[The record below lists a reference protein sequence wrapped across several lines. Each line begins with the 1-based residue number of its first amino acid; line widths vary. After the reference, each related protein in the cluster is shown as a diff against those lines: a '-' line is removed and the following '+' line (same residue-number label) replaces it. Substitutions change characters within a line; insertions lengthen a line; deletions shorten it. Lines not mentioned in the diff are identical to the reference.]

1 MNNKSNIIIISEL
14 NKEEQQKYIFT
25 SDRQFV
31 DFVEIGT
38 LSFLII
44 FGTLLNFLSF
54 ARLIRFS
61 RSFPCK
67 NSKALFGGPLYMN
80 SFTLLKFNLAITD
93 FAILLVHALGKLI
106 WLLSYRWLFGDIGCR
121 LYQFLSA
128 FTYYSNSNVV
138 VAIGID
144 RLKVVCS
151 SQVQG
156 NNGSSIRRVR
166 LFMAIAWALAFICA
180 LPQIFFWTNFEL
192 RTGWSQCTTIWQ
204 IAEHHR
210 SNNSTRPISRHWSLN
225 KQTQLYYELLH
236 QAGVF
241 VIPFISLFASYF
253 LIVLRVIRY
262 TLKPNQLLA
271 NCNSYSSLIAPE
283 NWSGANDESNNKKRQ
298 HSLRNSSRASNGQIK
313 GGMRRSSS
321 ISTWRFPQDLNC
333 FPFWRKYSDDC
344 RSPAPLAVVPEESV
358 IGEEKG
364 SAAPPPSPKAP
375 ISLSLFLFASSTLSG
390 SSPNLRL
397 QTKRNSSILS
407 KLSRAASERHSRR
420 KNAENLAASNNGLQ
434 RKAKRCSLN
443 VPPTTENSL
452 NKKQNLNLSSRV
464 GGGRLSQP
472 IFVNQLFDEKQQRN
486 SLGKKSSMC
495 STSFCAPR
503 AKTPLW
509 RRQLRSK
516 VFLRS
521 LLIVAAHCAFWLPYN
536 LLNLLRFSD
545 ESLYSTLVEK
555 GALLVEDLI
564 VMNAM
569 LNPLLYGYG
578 K

>member
-1 MNNKSNIIIISEL
+1 
-14 NKEEQQKYIFT
+14 
-25 SDRQFV
+25 
-31 DFVEIGT
+31 
-38 LSFLII
+38 
-44 FGTLLNFLSF
+44 
-54 ARLIRFS
+54 
-61 RSFPCK
+61 
-67 NSKALFGGPLYMN
+67 MN

-128 FTYYSNSNVV
+128 FSYYSNSNVV

-144 RLKVVCS
+144 RLKVVYS

-156 NNGSSIRRVR
+156 SNGSSIRRVR
-166 LFMAIAWALAFICA
+166 LFLGIAWALAFICA

-192 RTGWSQCTTIWQ
+192 SKGWSQCTTIWQ
-204 IAEHHR
+204 IAEHHL
-210 SNNSTRPISRHWSLN
+210 SNNSTRPMSRHWSLS

-283 NWSGANDESNNKKRQ
+283 NWSGGNDDINNKKRQ
-298 HSLRNSSRASNGQIK
+298 LSLRKFSKASNGQIK
-313 GGMRRSSS
+313 GEMRRSSS
-321 ISTWRFPQDLNC
+321 ISTWRFSKDLNC

-344 RSPAPLAVVPEESV
+344 RSPAPLAAVPEEEV

-375 ISLSLFLFASSTLSG
+375 TSLSLFLFASSTLSG
-390 SSPNLRL
+390 SSPNLRY

-407 KLSRAASERHSRR
+407 RLSRAASERNSRR
-420 KNAENLAASNNGLQ
+420 RNAENHTASNNGLQ

-443 VPPTTENSL
+443 VPPSTENSL
-452 NKKQNLNLSSRV
+452 NRKSSRT

-472 IFVNQLFDEKQQRN
+472 IYINQLYDEKQQNN
-486 SLGKKSSMC
+486 SSLRKQSSMC
-495 STSFCAPR
+495 STSLCAPR

-536 LLNLLRFSD
+536 WGQIQTDPKYCQKLESKTTIGQSLIKFS
-545 ESLYSTLVEK
+545 T
-555 GALLVEDLI
+555 
-564 VMNAM
+564 
-569 LNPLLYGYG
+569 
-578 K
+578 

>member
-1 MNNKSNIIIISEL
+1 
-14 NKEEQQKYIFT
+14 
-25 SDRQFV
+25 
-31 DFVEIGT
+31 
-38 LSFLII
+38 
-44 FGTLLNFLSF
+44 
-54 ARLIRFS
+54 
-61 RSFPCK
+61 
-67 NSKALFGGPLYMN
+67 MN

-144 RLKVVCS
+144 RLKVVYS

-156 NNGSSIRRVR
+156 SNGSSIRRVR
-166 LFMAIAWALAFICA
+166 LFLGIAWALAFICA

-192 RTGWSQCTTIWQ
+192 SKGWSQCTTIWQ
-204 IAEHHR
+204 IAEHHL
-210 SNNSTRPISRHWSLN
+210 SNNSTRPMSRHWSLN

-283 NWSGANDESNNKKRQ
+283 NWSGGNDDINNKKRQ
-298 HSLRNSSRASNGQIK
+298 LSLRKFSKASNGQIK
-313 GGMRRSSS
+313 GEMRRSSS
-321 ISTWRFPQDLNC
+321 ISTWRFSKDLNC

-344 RSPAPLAVVPEESV
+344 RSPAPLAAVPEEDV

-375 ISLSLFLFASSTLSG
+375 TSLSLFLFASSTLSG
-390 SSPNLRL
+390 SSPNLRY

-407 KLSRAASERHSRR
+407 RLSRAASERNSRR
-420 KNAENLAASNNGLQ
+420 RNAENHTASNNGLQ

-443 VPPTTENSL
+443 VPPSTENSL
-452 NKKQNLNLSSRV
+452 NRKSSRT

-472 IFVNQLFDEKQQRN
+472 IYINQLYDEKQQ
-486 SLGKKSSMC
+486 K
-495 STSFCAPR
+495 
-503 AKTPLW
+503 
-509 RRQLRSK
+509 
-516 VFLRS
+516 
-521 LLIVAAHCAFWLPYN
+521 Y
-536 LLNLLRFSD
+536 FS
-545 ESLYSTLVEK
+545 
-555 GALLVEDLI
+555 
-564 VMNAM
+564 
-569 LNPLLYGYG
+569 
-578 K
+578 

>member
-283 NWSGANDESNNKKRQ
+283 NWSGANDEN
-298 HSLRNSSRASNGQIK
+298 
-313 GGMRRSSS
+313 
-321 ISTWRFPQDLNC
+321 LNC